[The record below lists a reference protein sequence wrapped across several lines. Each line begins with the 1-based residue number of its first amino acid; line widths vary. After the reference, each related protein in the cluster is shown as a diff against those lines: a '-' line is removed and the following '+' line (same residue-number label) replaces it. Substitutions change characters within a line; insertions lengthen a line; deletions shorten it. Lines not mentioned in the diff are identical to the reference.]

1 MLIIFVDVVRFE
13 AKSVTSKRLIMR
25 RIAFYPVG
33 GERVSLPE
41 RHIKAYVDDYCH
53 EFGQT
58 DTDTKLMHLLY
69 VADKGF
75 DILSHIRE
83 FLDNHPEIAQDS
95 IKQTLAYFVSHLRY
109 PEGDRYV
116 DDQFAMANFLKE
128 TLCLEKVLDL
138 LMMEIRLRF
147 SYTEDDKSV
156 NFTQKYLRW
165 DSLASLKKSLK
176 SEELPKCMVNPTG
189 YYSVSESDIVKE
201 NLWPT
206 LVGEYMRSHW
216 YNENIK
222 IVYPNPYEEQV
233 IDEFNR
239 NAKEDYKYVLG
250 APAEPW
256 RGNPLKAKVVILS
269 LNPGFKL
276 GVNDNVQYE
285 RYRAPLEDA
294 MAELINTLSFQVR
307 GLLTPQESY
316 VKSHEEFKEK
326 YSMEGSQVLCGDALN
341 EIGDYYWYNNI
352 NRLNINHQKEY
363 EFFRNF
369 AIVQYCAYTSVSFKD
384 FPRGVVLPS
393 QELTKKLIRYL
404 AYERE
409 DVVFVIMRSAAK
421 WKELLDADVWEK
433 MQSRLIVN
441 KNMSQSLSEN
451 NLGKKNFNMLIELS
465 LIHI

>member
-128 TLCLEKVLDL
+128 TLSLEKVLDL

-421 WKELLDADVWEK
+421 WKELLDVDVWEK

-451 NLGKKNFNMLIELS
+451 NLGKKNFNMLIEYLK
-465 LIHI
+465 

>member
-25 RIAFYPVG
+25 RITFYPVG

-58 DTDTKLMHLLY
+58 DTDSKLMHLLY

-109 PEGDRYV
+109 PDGDRYV
-116 DDQFAMANFLKE
+116 DDQFAMANYLKE
-128 TLCLEKVLDL
+128 TLSLEKVLDL

-176 SEELPKCMVNPTG
+176 SEELLKCMVNPTG
-189 YYSVSESDIVKE
+189 YYSVSESDLVKE
-201 NLWPT
+201 NLWPR

-216 YNENIK
+216 YNEDIK

-239 NAKEDYKYVLG
+239 KAKEDCKYVLG

-276 GVNDNVQYE
+276 GVNDKVQYE
-285 RYRAPLEDA
+285 KYRGPLEDA
-294 MAELINTLSFQVR
+294 MSELINTLSFQVK
-307 GLLTPQESY
+307 GFLTPQDYY
-316 VKSHEEFKEK
+316 VKSHEEFKKK
-326 YSMEGSQVLCGDALN
+326 YSVKNVYVPCGDALN

-384 FPRGVVLPS
+384 FAKGVVLPS

-451 NLGKKNFNMLIELS
+451 NLGKKNFNMLIEHLK
-465 LIHI
+465 

>member
-109 PEGDRYV
+109 PDGDRYV
-116 DDQFAMANFLKE
+116 DDQFAMANYLKE
-128 TLCLEKVLDL
+128 TLSLEKVLDL

-285 RYRAPLEDA
+285 KYRAPLEDA

-316 VKSHEEFKEK
+316 VKSHKEFKEK
-326 YSMEGSQVLCGDALN
+326 YSMEGTQVLCGDALN

-451 NLGKKNFNMLIELS
+451 NLGKKNFNMLIEYLK
-465 LIHI
+465 

>member
-1 MLIIFVDVVRFE
+1 MQSLASISTRPIPKISSPCLTDC
-13 AKSVTSKRLIMR
+13 AHPDQKRPICG
-25 RIAFYPVG
+25 V
-33 GERVSLPE
+33 
-41 RHIKAYVDDYCH
+41 
-53 EFGQT
+53 
-58 DTDTKLMHLLY
+58 
-69 VADKGF
+69 
-75 DILSHIRE
+75 LSHIRE

-128 TLCLEKVLDL
+128 TLSLEKVLDL

-326 YSMEGSQVLCGDALN
+326 YSIEGSQVLCGDALN

-421 WKELLDADVWEK
+421 WKDLLDADVWEK

-451 NLGKKNFNMLIELS
+451 NLGKKNFNMLIEYLK
-465 LIHI
+465 

>member
-41 RHIKAYVDDYCH
+41 RHLKAYVDDYCH

-128 TLCLEKVLDL
+128 TLSLEKVLDL

-269 LNPGFKL
+269 LNPGFEL

-451 NLGKKNFNMLIELS
+451 NLGKKNFNMLIEYLK
-465 LIHI
+465 

>member
-1 MLIIFVDVVRFE
+1 
-13 AKSVTSKRLIMR
+13 MR
-25 RIAFYPVG
+25 KIAFYPVG
-33 GERVSLPE
+33 GERVNLPE

-116 DDQFAMANFLKE
+116 DDQFAMANYLKE
-128 TLCLEKVLDL
+128 TLSLEKVLDL

-176 SEELPKCMVNPTG
+176 SEELLKCMVNPTG

-201 NLWPT
+201 NLWPK
-206 LVGEYMRSHW
+206 LDGEYMRSHW
-216 YNENIK
+216 YNEDIK

-250 APAEPW
+250 APAESW
-256 RGNPLKAKVVILS
+256 RGNPLKAKVIILS

-451 NLGKKNFNMLIELS
+451 NLGKKNFNMLIEYLK
-465 LIHI
+465 

>member
-128 TLCLEKVLDL
+128 TLSLEKVLDL

-393 QELTKKLIRYL
+393 QKLTKKLIRYL

-451 NLGKKNFNMLIELS
+451 NLGKKNFNMLIEYLK
-465 LIHI
+465 

>member
-1 MLIIFVDVVRFE
+1 
-13 AKSVTSKRLIMR
+13 MR

-58 DTDTKLMHLLY
+58 DTDSKLMHLLY

-83 FLDNHPEIAQDS
+83 FLDNHPEIAQDG

-116 DDQFAMANFLKE
+116 DDQFAMANYLKE
-128 TLCLEKVLDL
+128 TLSLEKVLDL

-316 VKSHEEFKEK
+316 VKSHKEFKEK

-451 NLGKKNFNMLIELS
+451 NLGKKNFNMLIEYLK
-465 LIHI
+465 

>member
-1 MLIIFVDVVRFE
+1 
-13 AKSVTSKRLIMR
+13 MR

-58 DTDTKLMHLLY
+58 DTDSKLMHLLY

-75 DILSHIRE
+75 DILSPIRE

-116 DDQFAMANFLKE
+116 DDQFAMANYLKE
-128 TLCLEKVLDL
+128 TLSLEKVLDL

-176 SEELPKCMVNPTG
+176 SEELLKCMVNPTG

-201 NLWPT
+201 NLWPK
-206 LVGEYMRSHW
+206 LVGEYKRSHW
-216 YNENIK
+216 YNEDIK

-239 NAKEDYKYVLG
+239 KAKEDCKYVLG

-276 GVNDNVQYE
+276 GVNDKVQYE
-285 RYRAPLEDA
+285 KYRGPLEDA
-294 MAELINTLSFQVR
+294 MSELINTLSFQVK
-307 GLLTPQESY
+307 GFLTPQDYY
-316 VKSHEEFKEK
+316 VKSHEEFKKK
-326 YSMEGSQVLCGDALN
+326 YSVKNVYVPYGDALN

-384 FPRGVVLPS
+384 FAKGVVLPS

-421 WKELLDADVWEK
+421 WKDLLDADVWEK

-451 NLGKKNFNMLIELS
+451 NLGKKNFNMLIEYLK
-465 LIHI
+465 

>member
-41 RHIKAYVDDYCH
+41 RHLKAYVDDYCH

-83 FLDNHPEIAQDS
+83 FLDNHPEISQDS

-128 TLCLEKVLDL
+128 TLSLEKVLDL

-216 YNENIK
+216 YNEDIK

-233 IDEFNR
+233 INEFNR
-239 NAKEDYKYVLG
+239 NVKEDYKYVLG

-285 RYRAPLEDA
+285 KYRAPLEDA

-316 VKSHEEFKEK
+316 VKSHKEFKEK

-441 KNMSQSLSEN
+441 KNMSQYLSEN
-451 NLGKKNFNMLIELS
+451 NLGKKNFNMLIEYLK
-465 LIHI
+465 

>member
-1 MLIIFVDVVRFE
+1 
-13 AKSVTSKRLIMR
+13 MR

-116 DDQFAMANFLKE
+116 DDQFAMANYLKE
-128 TLCLEKVLDL
+128 TLSLEKVLDL

-165 DSLASLKKSLK
+165 DSLALLKKSLT
-176 SEELPKCMVNPTG
+176 SEDLLKRIVNPSG
-189 YYSVSESDIVKE
+189 FYCVSESDIVKE
-201 NLWPT
+201 NLWPK
-206 LVGEYMRSHW
+206 LQGDYMRSHW
-216 YNENIK
+216 YNEDIK

-276 GVNDNVQYE
+276 
-285 RYRAPLEDA
+285 
-294 MAELINTLSFQVR
+294 
-307 GLLTPQESY
+307 
-316 VKSHEEFKEK
+316 
-326 YSMEGSQVLCGDALN
+326 
-341 EIGDYYWYNNI
+341 
-352 NRLNINHQKEY
+352 
-363 EFFRNF
+363 
-369 AIVQYCAYTSVSFKD
+369 
-384 FPRGVVLPS
+384 
-393 QELTKKLIRYL
+393 
-404 AYERE
+404 
-409 DVVFVIMRSAAK
+409 
-421 WKELLDADVWEK
+421 
-433 MQSRLIVN
+433 
-441 KNMSQSLSEN
+441 
-451 NLGKKNFNMLIELS
+451 
-465 LIHI
+465 

>member
-128 TLCLEKVLDL
+128 TLSLEKVLDL

-451 NLGKKNFNMLIELS
+451 NLGKKNFNMLIERLK
-465 LIHI
+465 

>member
-451 NLGKKNFNMLIELS
+451 NLGKKNFNMLIEYLK
-465 LIHI
+465 

>member
-83 FLDNHPEIAQDS
+83 FLDNHPEIAQGS

-128 TLCLEKVLDL
+128 TLSLEKVLDL

-165 DSLASLKKSLK
+165 DSLASLKKSLT

-451 NLGKKNFNMLIELS
+451 NLGKKNFNILIEYLK
-465 LIHI
+465 